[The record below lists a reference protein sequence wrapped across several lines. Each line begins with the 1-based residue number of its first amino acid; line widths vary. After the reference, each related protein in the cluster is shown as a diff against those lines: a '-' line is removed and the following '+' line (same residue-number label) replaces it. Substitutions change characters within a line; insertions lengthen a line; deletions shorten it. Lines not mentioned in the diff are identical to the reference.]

1 MNKTRKLLLFDVDNT
16 LTISRGKMTSDMAKL
31 LYELKNTYDL
41 GTVSG
46 SDLPI
51 TMEQIGTAS
60 RSFKWL
66 FTENGLV
73 AYCDEELYNKTNMID
88 KIGEELYQDLVN
100 DCLKMLSEIKL
111 PVKRGTFIEL
121 RNGLMNVCPI
131 GHSCTQ
137 EERDDFEAYDKEHK
151 IRENMCNIL
160 RKKYGDKLTFSIG
173 GQIFFDVFPVGWDK
187 TYCLQFIENM
197 YIEIHFFGDK
207 IIKGGNDYE
216 IGMDSRVVP
225 HSVNNYMHTYEILKN
240 RFLL

>member
-16 LTISRGKMTSDMAKL
+16 LTISRGKMTCDMAKL

-46 SDLPI
+46 SDLPKM
-51 TMEQIGTAS
+51 MEQIGAAS
-60 RSFKWL
+60 NSFKWL

-88 KIGEELYQDLVN
+88 RIGEELYQDLVN
-100 DCLKMLSEIKL
+100 DCLKMLSEINL

-131 GHSCTQ
+131 GRSCTQ
-137 EERDDFEAYDKEHK
+137 NERDDFEAYDKEHK
-151 IRENMCNIL
+151 IREKMCNIL

-173 GQIFFDVFPVGWDK
+173 GQISFDVFPVGWDK
-187 TYCLQFIENM
+187 TYCLQFIEDK

-216 IGMDSRVVP
+216 IGMDPRVVP
-225 HSVNNYMHTYEILKN
+225 HSVNNYMNTYEILKN
-240 RFLL
+240 SFLL